1 MLDLNLNQ
9 FDILPDGLGFLIIAS
24 GCSGLAVHSPRF
36 NVARQLCFVLLVL
49 WVIGFASLGDMDVL
63 LMLVGTAFNFAMFWN
78 LLGGIAEYSQDRG
91 RLDFAG
97 RAETWRMLYIMLM
110 GIITFV
116 ALTMRGWGVD
126 PSLAVILFVA
136 VIYVMVMILKL
147 IHDVKTHLAMRR
159 PAMNSFEVQ

>member
-1 MLDLNLNQ
+1 
-9 FDILPDGLGFLIIAS
+9 
-24 GCSGLAVHSPRF
+24 
-36 NVARQLCFVLLVL
+36 
-49 WVIGFASLGDMDVL
+49 
-63 LMLVGTAFNFAMFWN
+63 
-78 LLGGIAEYSQDRG
+78 
-91 RLDFAG
+91 
-97 RAETWRMLYIMLM
+97 MLYIMLM